1 MKREIIS
8 KLHSSFELA
17 VNQNDDVE
25 FWFARDLQI
34 LLGYV
39 QWRNFLLVIDKAK
52 TACSNAK
59 QEVLDHF
66 AEVSKM
72 VDVGSGAKR
81 EIDDIIL
88 TRYACY
94 LIAQNGDPKKDEI
107 AFAMNYFAVQTRKQ
121 ELLEQRLKEWERLQA
136 REKLT
141 ISEKELSGLI
151 FQRGIDN
158 AGFGRIRSKGDQALF
173 GGKTT
178 LDMKTKL
185 GVPDN
190 RPLAD
195 FLPTIT
201 IKAKDFAN
209 ELTNVNIRKSDFTT
223 ETDITKE
230 HVKNNSDV
238 RGLLLKS
245 GIKPESLPAEE
256 DLKKV
261 ERKVKVE
268 DKKLLKDTKKLN
280 KKELPS

>member
-1 MKREIIS
+1 MKKEIIS
-8 KLHSSFELA
+8 KLHSNFESA
-17 VNQNDDVE
+17 VNQNDNVE
-25 FWFARDLQI
+25 FWFARDLQV

-52 TACSNAK
+52 IACKNGE
-59 QEVLDHF
+59 QEILDHF
-66 AEVSKM
+66 ADVSKM
-72 VDVGSGAKR
+72 VDVGSSGKR
-81 EIDDIIL
+81 EIDDIRL

-121 ELLEQRLKEWERLQA
+121 ELLEQRLKDWERLQA

-141 ISEKELSGLI
+141 LSEKELSGLI
-151 FQRGIDN
+151 FQIGIDN
-158 AGFGRIRSKGDQALF
+158 AGFGRIRSKGDQELF

-178 LDMKTKL
+178 LDMKAKL
-185 GVPDN
+185 AVPDN

-209 ELTNVNIRKSDFTT
+209 ELSNVNIRKSDLKT
-223 ETDITKE
+223 ETEITKE
-230 HVKNNSDV
+230 HKKNNADV

-245 GIKPESLPAEE
+245 GIKPENLPAEE

-261 ERKVKVE
+261 ERKVKAD
-268 DKKLLKDTKKLN
+268 DKKLLKVTKKLN
-280 KKELPS
+280 KK

>member
-1 MKREIIS
+1 MKKETIS

-17 VNQNDDVE
+17 VNQKDDVE

-34 LLGYV
+34 LLGYA
-39 QWRNFLLVIDKAK
+39 QWRNFLFVIEKAK
-52 TACSNAK
+52 TACINSK
-59 QEVLDHF
+59 QDVLDHF
-66 AEVSKM
+66 ADVSKM
-72 VDVGSGAKR
+72 VDLGSGAKR

-94 LIAQNGDPKKDEI
+94 LIAQNGDSKKDEI

-151 FQRGIDN
+151 FQKGIDN

-178 LDMKTKL
+178 LDMKARL
-185 GVPDN
+185 GVPEN

-209 ELTNVNIRKSDFTT
+209 ELTNVNIRKGDLMS
-223 ETDITKE
+223 ETDITNE
-230 HVKNNSDV
+230 HVKNNTDV

-261 ERKVKVE
+261 ERKVKAD
-268 DKKLLKDTKKLN
+268 DKNLLKDTKKL
-280 KKELPS
+280 KKK

>member
-1 MKREIIS
+1 MKTEIIS
-8 KLHSSFELA
+8 QLHSSFELA
-17 VNQNDDVE
+17 VNKNEDVE

-34 LLGYV
+34 LLGYT

-52 TACSNAK
+52 IACTNAK
-59 QEVLDHF
+59 QEASDHF
-66 AEVSKM
+66 ADVSKM

-81 EIDDIIL
+81 EIEDIML

-94 LIAQNGDPKKDEI
+94 LIAQNGDARKDEI

-136 REKLT
+136 REKLS

-151 FQRGIDN
+151 FQKGIDHT
-158 AGFGRIRSKGDQALF
+158 GFGRIRSKGDQALF

-178 LDMKTKL
+178 LDMKIKL

-209 ELTNVNIRKSDFTT
+209 ELTNVNIRKTDLKT
-223 ETDITKE
+223 ETDITNE

-245 GIKPESLPAEE
+245 GIKPESLPPEE

-261 ERKVKVE
+261 ERKVKAE

-280 KKELPS
+280 KK

>member
-1 MKREIIS
+1 MKKEIIS

-34 LLGYV
+34 LLGYT
-39 QWRNFLLVIDKAK
+39 QWRNFLLVIEKAK
-52 TACSNAK
+52 TACANAK

-66 AEVSKM
+66 ADVSKM

-81 EIDDIIL
+81 EIEDIIL

-94 LIAQNGDPKKDEI
+94 LVAQNGDPKKDEI

-151 FQRGIDN
+151 FQKGIDS

-178 LDMKTKL
+178 LDMKLKL

-209 ELTNVNIRKSDFTT
+209 ELTNVNIRKSDLKMET
-223 ETDITKE
+223 EITKE
-230 HVKNNSDV
+230 HVKNNTDV

-261 ERKVKVE
+261 ERKVKTE
-268 DKKLLKDTKKLN
+268 DKKLLKDTKKL
-280 KKELPS
+280 KKK

>member
-1 MKREIIS
+1 MKKEIIS

-17 VNQNDDVE
+17 SNQAEEVE
-25 FWFARDLQI
+25 FWFARDLQE
-34 LLGYV
+34 LLGYT

-52 TACSNAK
+52 IACTNAK
-59 QEVLDHF
+59 QEVSDHF
-66 AEVSKM
+66 ADVSKM
-72 VDVGSGAKR
+72 VDLGSGAKR
-81 EIDDIIL
+81 EIDDIML

-94 LIAQNGDPKKDEI
+94 LIAQNGDPRKNEI

-151 FQRGIDN
+151 FQKGIDN
-158 AGFGRIRSKGDQALF
+158 TGFGRIRSKGDQALF

-178 LDMKTKL
+178 LDMKVKL

-195 FLPTIT
+195 LLPTIT

-209 ELTNVNIRKSDFTT
+209 ELTNVNVRKNDLKT
-223 ETDITKE
+223 ENEITNE
-230 HVKNNSDV
+230 HVKNNKDV

-245 GIKPESLPAEE
+245 GIKPETLPAEE

-261 ERKVKVE
+261 ERKVKSE
-268 DKKLLKDTKKLN
+268 DKKLAKDTKKL
-280 KKELPS
+280 KKK